1 MGLAPRAMVSVVSV
15 SIEISYLVTS
25 SVTPQKGQEGVM
37 VFYFQNYSEQLWE
50 KKCSINLEKLLI
62 LKPECRE
69 FAKFL
74 RSLNRTIYL
83 KSQRSVQ
90 FLKQDAFLTSSSY

>member
-37 VFYFQNYSEQLWE
+37 VFCYHN
-50 KKCSINLEKLLI
+50 CSNVL
-62 LKPECRE
+62 
-69 FAKFL
+69 
-74 RSLNRTIYL
+74 
-83 KSQRSVQ
+83 
-90 FLKQDAFLTSSSY
+90 